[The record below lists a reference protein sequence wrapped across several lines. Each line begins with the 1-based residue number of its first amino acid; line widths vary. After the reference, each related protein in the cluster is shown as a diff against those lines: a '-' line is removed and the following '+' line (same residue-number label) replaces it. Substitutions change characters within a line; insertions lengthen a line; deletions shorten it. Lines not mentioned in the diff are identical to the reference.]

1 MSKQLKAGPVTVVVV
16 MAPWCGHC
24 HEFEPILDKAAATP
38 KRSVQVVKVKDDMLD
53 AVNQTIQKSVNS
65 QAKPIEVEGYPSAFL
80 VGKDG
85 NVIQSIEA
93 VKDEDRLRSMME
105 KVGPIAE
112 ESLPASPTNSAGNSA
127 GNSMN
132 VNSAENSAGN
142 SMNVD
147 PVSPPNMMDDQMS
160 VDQEDDSLPSRRGT
174 LRSIRDMSPE
184 EQQRDA
190 EIRAPYQLEGGSLY
204 GALSRAAY
212 TLAPTA
218 VLLGAAGALRSRTRR
233 GNKGRRHGA

>member
-1 MSKQLKAGPVTVVVV
+1 MANQVKAGPVTVVVV

-53 AVNQTIQKSVNS
+53 AVNHSIQSSINS

-85 NVIQSIEA
+85 NVIRSIEP
-93 VKDEDRLRSMME
+93 VKDEARLRSMME
-105 KVGPIAE
+105 NVGPIVNDAEANRANANRANAKESYENNDTAE
-112 ESLPASPTNSAGNSA
+112 EEEEAS
-127 GNSMN
+127 
-132 VNSAENSAGN
+132 
-142 SMNVD
+142 
-147 PVSPPNMMDDQMS
+147 PVSPPNAMEDQR
-160 VDQEDDSLPSRRGT
+160 ESLK
-174 LRSIRDMSPE
+174 SIHDLSPE
-184 EQQRDA
+184 ERRRNA
-190 EIRAPYQLEGGSLY
+190 NIRAPYRLEGGSLY

-218 VLLGAAGALRSRTRR
+218 ILLGTASKTVRALRGSRHRR
-233 GNKGRRHGA
+233 RARTLRRRR